1 MSEKPKKSHYI
12 NAEEQRTML
21 KLIEEY
27 LTLTEDGKKVSYAA
41 QRIMDKLFTNYFD
54 RIISGVIYNKKYSY
68 HRYAE
73 LEDLMNEGRIAI
85 YESIVKRQW
94 KEKIPKKDQNKE
106 IVCDE
111 NGEPIMVKGASIFS
125 FLTTVAQKN
134 LLSYT
139 FNMNKDRKFRAFQ
152 EIETLFDNDNMKY
165 NEQHDERILIPEIF
179 KELKEYFKDRHK
191 LYQLSC
197 LLEEYF
203 HKVGGVKFVKRILL
217 NLPKLIL
224 LVLP

>member
-1 MSEKPKKSHYI
+1 
-12 NAEEQRTML
+12 ML

-224 LVLP
+224 LVLH